1 MTSLRHGSTESSFL
15 KINTAKSN
23 MLQLRFACMVNR
35 HSPSLPSTLSPTALS
50 GGPPDP
56 APSKHSSSPCSLP
69 MAGAKVSVACGYAM
83 GRGRIN
89 MDLTSFIYK
98 EGVALMLVNIF
109 EGTRKEVEKIPLK
122 QNHTV

>member
-1 MTSLRHGSTESSFL
+1 
-15 KINTAKSN
+15 
-23 MLQLRFACMVNR
+23 
-35 HSPSLPSTLSPTALS
+35 
-50 GGPPDP
+50 
-56 APSKHSSSPCSLP
+56 
-69 MAGAKVSVACGYAM
+69 M

-109 EGTRKEVEKIPLK
+109 VGTRKEVEKIPLK

>member
-1 MTSLRHGSTESSFL
+1 
-15 KINTAKSN
+15 
-23 MLQLRFACMVNR
+23 
-35 HSPSLPSTLSPTALS
+35 
-50 GGPPDP
+50 
-56 APSKHSSSPCSLP
+56 
-69 MAGAKVSVACGYAM
+69 MAGAKVFVACGYAM

-89 MDLTSFIYK
+89 MDLTSSIYK